1 MRQQFANEMMEQ
13 YAEDELGY
21 VLAEALGLDG
31 GNEPPARLHTN
42 QIHKGLFLSDD
53 DE

>member
-21 VLAEALGLDG
+21 VLAEALGLTDG
-31 GNEPPARLHTN
+31 HGGEEPTSR
-42 QIHKGLFLSDD
+42 
-53 DE
+53 

>member
-1 MRQQFANEMMEQ
+1 MKSGFRRPTYVQKKTAQMMRQQFANEMMEQ

-31 GNEPPARLHTN
+31 GDEP
-42 QIHKGLFLSDD
+42 
-53 DE
+53 

>member
-1 MRQQFANEMMEQ
+1 MEQ

-31 GNEPPARLHTN
+31 GNEPPPARLHTN

-53 DE
+53 EE